1 LNAIEQLVEKLELK
15 MFDIL
20 GHSMGAIFASL
31 FAIKHPEKIRNVFL
45 LSPAGL
51 SKDMITED
59 KIENFISA
67 RGFLWR

>member
-1 LNAIEQLVEKLELK
+1 

-51 SKDMITED
+51 SKEMITED
-59 KIENFISA
+59 KIESFI
-67 RGFLWR
+67 R